1 MGQKSMIDQTGFER
15 LLLWLNPNRDKAAE
29 KYEAVR
35 RRLVEVFA
43 SRGFPDAER
52 LADDTIDRVTLKV
65 ERIMEGWVGDPVYYF
80 LGVARKVIL
89 ERKKLPPVVIP
100 PPPPD
105 EDEQERR
112 EREDQCLER
121 CLALQP
127 QGDRE
132 LILHYVDG
140 NKKQRQEQAQGLGI
154 TLNALRIRV
163 YQIKTAIR
171 PCIKH
176 CCKEDASPRNH
187 MPQVVI

>member
-1 MGQKSMIDQTGFER
+1 MAIFQNYSSATLSGKSSLLRATRLADTLLRVDSFRPAMGQNSMIDQTAFER
-15 LLLWLNPNRDKAAE
+15 LLFWLNPDRDKAAE

-35 RRLVEVFA
+35 RRLIEIFA

-65 ERIMEGWVGDPVYYF
+65 EKIMEGWVGDPVYYF

-89 ERKKLPPVVIP
+89 ERKRLPPVVIP

-105 EDEQERR
+105 DDEKERR

-121 CLALQP
+121 CLAVRP

-132 LILHYVDG
+132 LILYYVDG
-140 NKKQRQEQAQGLGI
+140 NKKQR
-154 TLNALRIRV
+154 
-163 YQIKTAIR
+163 
-171 PCIKH
+171 
-176 CCKEDASPRNH
+176 
-187 MPQVVI
+187 

>member
-1 MGQKSMIDQTGFER
+1 MGQKSMIDQTAFER
-15 LLLWLNPNRDKAAE
+15 LLFWLNPDRDKAAE

-35 RRLVEVFA
+35 RRLIEVFA
-43 SRGFPDAER
+43 SRGFPDAEC

-65 ERIMEGWVGDPVYYF
+65 EKIMQGWVGDPAYYF
-80 LGVARKVIL
+80 FGVSRKVIL
-89 ERKKLPPVVIP
+89 ERKRLPPVVIP

-105 EDEQERR
+105 DDDQKRR

-132 LILHYVDG
+132 LILEYIAG
-140 NKKQRQEQAQGLGI
+140 NKKQRQEQAHKLGI
-154 TLNALRIRV
+154 TPNALRIRI
-163 YQIKTAIR
+163 YQIKKAIR

-176 CCKEDASPRNH
+176 CCKEDAS
-187 MPQVVI
+187 